1 MDNSGPSVARGMVAA
16 MAIAFVILVLRVIA
30 KLKIHHFRLDDVAMI
45 VALILSIT
53 STVFLCLSVKYGFG
67 QDLTKIPTHHAQLVL
82 KYIAI
87 QIPLVT
93 ISTGIARSSF
103 VLYLLNILGGTK
115 KYSITLWTV
124 MMLQLICN
132 IISAI
137 LPLSI
142 CRNVRILWDPTV
154 KTSCGNVVSVVQ
166 FSYFSSSVNT
176 ATDLFLALFPTYIFW
191 NLNLKLRIKITLIVL
206 MSLGIVAMVA
216 SIIKTTK
223 LDQVPSVT
231 NIGAT
236 GGLSLIHWGYVENV
250 IIIITSSVPSIR
262 PLLISSVK
270 KFSSV
275 AQSRSYELSGPSA
288 NKDPS
293 KNATFESGSENR
305 YAMKPNEETGSIERI
320 LEGEYPTMHG
330 RTDSGTGI
338 VKKVDIEV
346 VSSDDDSERRRVSEA

>member
-1 MDNSGPSVARGMVAA
+1 
-16 MAIAFVILVLRVIA
+16 
-30 KLKIHHFRLDDVAMI
+30 
-45 VALILSIT
+45 
-53 STVFLCLSVKYGFG
+53 
-67 QDLTKIPTHHAQLVL
+67 
-82 KYIAI
+82 
-87 QIPLVT
+87 
-93 ISTGIARSSF
+93 
-103 VLYLLNILGGTK
+103 
-115 KYSITLWTV
+115 
-124 MMLQLICN
+124 
-132 IISAI
+132 
-137 LPLSI
+137 
-142 CRNVRILWDPTV
+142 
-154 KTSCGNVVSVVQ
+154 
-166 FSYFSSSVNT
+166 
-176 ATDLFLALFPTYIFW
+176 
-191 NLNLKLRIKITLIVL
+191 
-206 MSLGIVAMVA
+206 MVA

-275 AQSRSYELSGPSA
+275 AQSRSYELSGRSA

-346 VSSDDDSERRRVSEA
+346 ISSDDDSERRRRVSEA

>member
-1 MDNSGPSVARGMVAA
+1 M
-16 MAIAFVILVLRVIA
+16 
-30 KLKIHHFRLDDVAMI
+30 
-45 VALILSIT
+45 SIT

-166 FSYFSSSVNT
+166 FSYFSSCESIYTEYYCIETDDIAVNT

-206 MSLGIVAMVA
+206 MSLGIV
-216 SIIKTTK
+216 
-223 LDQVPSVT
+223 
-231 NIGAT
+231 
-236 GGLSLIHWGYVENV
+236 
-250 IIIITSSVPSIR
+250 
-262 PLLISSVK
+262 
-270 KFSSV
+270 
-275 AQSRSYELSGPSA
+275 
-288 NKDPS
+288 
-293 KNATFESGSENR
+293 
-305 YAMKPNEETGSIERI
+305 YAFPPF
-320 LEGEYPTMHG
+320 L
-330 RTDSGTGI
+330 
-338 VKKVDIEV
+338 
-346 VSSDDDSERRRVSEA
+346 